1 MSQDSLLAQVSAA
14 ISKDELAA
22 LGASDDRELM
32 AAGKSD
38 FLPYEF
44 AFDAL
49 FDVVE
54 VKGKKEYDSRGVFV
68 KLDCVKVYEAESPK
82 ELKAGTQYTLGFF
95 DVHPKIPPY
104 VIGQQILSRRA
115 FAATIAQVPDN
126 DSFKAAPVLVELH
139 KEVEPL
145 GIRMR
150 IRNVF
155 DRTTRTGKKVHKLEF
170 ELVK

>member
-14 ISKDELAA
+14 ISKEELSIFN
-22 LGASDDRELM
+22 ASDDRELI
-32 AAGKSD
+32 AQGRSD
-38 FLPYEF
+38 LLPYEF

-49 FDVVE
+49 FDIVE
-54 VKGKKEYDSRGVFV
+54 SKGRKDYDSRGVYV
-68 KLDCVKVYEAESPK
+68 KLDCIKVYSADSPK
-82 ELKAGTQYTLGFF
+82 ELQEGKPYTLAFF
-95 DVHPKIPPY
+95 DVNPKLPPY

-115 FAATIAQVPDN
+115 FAAAIAGVPDN
-126 DSFKAAPVLVELH
+126 DSFKAADVLVAMH

-150 IRNVF
+150 IRNEYE
-155 DRTTRTGKKVHKLEF
+155 RTTRNGKKIHRLAF